1 MSEGHHPIR
10 WQEAD
15 PIMEAVEALV
25 AAKIPVIP
33 MGNEFERWQIGDL
46 IFSDAELWRLAAS
59 CGLVDDGDPR

>member
-1 MSEGHHPIR
+1 
-10 WQEAD
+10 
-15 PIMEAVEALV
+15 MEAVEALV